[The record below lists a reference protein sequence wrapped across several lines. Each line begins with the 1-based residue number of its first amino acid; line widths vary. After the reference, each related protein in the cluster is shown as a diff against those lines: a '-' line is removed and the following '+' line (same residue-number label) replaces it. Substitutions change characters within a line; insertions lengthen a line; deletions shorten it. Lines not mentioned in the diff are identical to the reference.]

1 MNKTFIG
8 GIIAVVIIIG
18 AGVYVAQQ
26 KTHDA
31 AMMAAKAA
39 QEAQTAMD
47 AEKMHASDAA
57 KQAAM
62 KSDQAKDA
70 MMAQSTDTAMKGADV
85 MSDKAM
91 TAKDDTKMMA
101 KDTMMPHVGSY
112 ETYTPE
118 KVAMKAAAGKV
129 VLFFHASWCPTCRA
143 VDADI
148 KAHLSAIPAGL
159 TILDV
164 DYDASTDLKVKYG
177 VTIQHTFVEVDAQG
191 AMIKKWSG
199 SPTLAALVAEVK

>member
-1 MNKTFIG
+1 MNKAVIG
-8 GIIAVVIIIG
+8 GIIAIVVIIG

-47 AEKMHASDAA
+47 AEKMHAAD
-57 KQAAM
+57 AM
-62 KSDQAKDA
+62 KQDQAKDTT
-70 MMAQSTDTAMKGADV
+70 MVMSTDTAMKHADA
-85 MSDKAM
+85 MSGKAM
-91 TAKDDTKMMA
+91 AAHDGTSTMTQA
-101 KDTMMPHVGSY
+101 DTMMHTGSY
-112 ETYTPE
+112 ETYSPE
-118 KVAMKAAAGKV
+118 KIPVKAASGKV

-164 DYDASTDLKVKYG
+164 DYDTYADLKVKYG

-199 SPTLAALVAEVK
+199 SPTLEALVAEVQ